1 MASHHLFK
9 NCLRRI
15 TLSQYNIEP
24 LQTYKFLQ
32 GLSSPLMNE
41 IFVERY
47 NSCGLRGNN
56 VLTRRRVNSVRYG
69 TEAVSFLAP
78 KIWCIIP

>member
-32 GLSSPLMNE
+32 GLSLPLMNE
-41 IFVERY
+41 ILWKDTTV
-47 NSCGLRGNN
+47 
-56 VLTRRRVNSVRYG
+56 
-69 TEAVSFLAP
+69 AVCEGITF
-78 KIWCIIP
+78 